1 MLTPAIIRGY
11 TFQKKLGG
19 YKAED
24 VDAFLTEVISSYDE
38 LYHQNKEL
46 SAKNQELEEKLKE
59 YRADEDNIRVTMLSA
74 QRTAESIVREA
85 KHRAELTLQ
94 DAHIKAG
101 QIEANARRSIV
112 EEQKVLEGIQE
123 EVSAFKARLIEI
135 YKEHIALIQ
144 SLPGKVEA
152 EEPEP
157 ERAEEPEDQETV
169 DFAAMQEPEAPAE
182 IPQPDGEEK
191 AAAEI
196 DKKFEEREADVPVSM
211 FSTLKFGEDYD
222 VTKDPS

>member
-19 YKAED
+19 YKAEE

-38 LYHQNKEL
+38 LYHQNREL
-46 SAKNQELEEKLKE
+46 TEKNQELEGKLKE

-85 KHRAELTLQ
+85 KHRSELMLQ

-101 QIEANARRSIV
+101 QIESNARRSIV

-123 EVSAFKARLIEI
+123 EVSAFKSRLIEL

-144 SLPGKVEA
+144 SLPGKGQEEEA
-152 EEPEP
+152 ARSEKAESEP
-157 ERAEEPEDQETV
+157 ETV
-169 DFAAMQEPEAPAE
+169 DIAAAQEAEAPDAVQEPA
-182 IPQPDGEEK
+182 EEK
-191 AAAEI
+191 AAEI
-196 DKKFEEREADVPVSM
+196 DKKFEEREADMPVSM

>member
-19 YKAED
+19 YKAEE

-38 LYHQNKEL
+38 LYHQNREL
-46 SAKNQELEEKLKE
+46 TGKNQELEEKLKE

-85 KHRAELTLQ
+85 KHRSELMLQ
-94 DAHIKAG
+94 DAHIKAS
-101 QIEANARRSIV
+101 QIESNARRAIV

-123 EVSAFKARLIEI
+123 EVSSFKARLIEL

-144 SLPGKVEA
+144 TLPGKVEEEEKAAA
-152 EEPEP
+152 ETEETAPEEEMVDLAAQKESDEKEPD
-157 ERAEEPEDQETV
+157 AD
-169 DFAAMQEPEAPAE
+169 A
-182 IPQPDGEEK
+182 K